1 MKKILLIFALLFS
14 FSFLAYGLTVNKTIL
29 DAYFEIYYPENK
41 APYDYM
47 YIYNRNKTNTITMF
61 APYTSSDNKNEIDV
75 NFQIFTDIILDNTVK
90 EVSFFNDDFIATFS
104 ASYIHINNL
113 SVISVFDFDYKLF
126 DNVSKSK
133 TIKMFQNGN
142 VQMMYNYKGKTYKYP
157 IDDKTS
163 SMVAKIFNLG
173 LKK

>member
-1 MKKILLIFALLFS
+1 MKKILLIFTLLFS

-47 YIYNRNKTNTITMF
+47 YIYNRNKTNTITMY
-61 APYTSSDNKNEIDV
+61 APYISSANKNQADV
-75 NFQIFTDIILDNTVK
+75 KIQIFTGIILDNTVK
-90 EVSFFNDDFIATFS
+90 EISFFNDDFIATFS
-104 ASYIHINNL
+104 ASYVHINNL

-126 DNVSKSK
+126 DDTSKIK
-133 TIKMFQNGN
+133 TVKMFQNGN

-157 IDDKTS
+157 IDNKTS
-163 SMVAKIFNLG
+163 SMVAKILNLG
-173 LKK
+173 FKK